1 MLIGSA
7 GHVLGFRAR
16 RAARS
21 RPWPTEHKLHAGA
34 VAAAFFVTIY
44 LLDLFLR
51 VLSFTRFFSVL
62 IFFSLKAFASSFLEQ
77 NMKQTSAFFRVVHAL
92 HALSVVNITGKR
104 SHGSTRSDHGA
115 PPRVL
120 PTQKGGHGHGE
131 RLGQRIGWQQKQEW
145 WQVKQKLEAE
155 ISSPQTGILSP
166 QIQKIVLW

>member
-51 VLSFTRFFSVL
+51 VLSFTRFFFCFD
-62 IFFSLKAFASSFLEQ
+62 IFFFKGIRVI
-77 NMKQTSAFFRVVHAL
+77 FFR
-92 HALSVVNITGKR
+92 TKY
-104 SHGSTRSDHGA
+104 
-115 PPRVL
+115 
-120 PTQKGGHGHGE
+120 
-131 RLGQRIGWQQKQEW
+131 
-145 WQVKQKLEAE
+145 EAD
-155 ISSPQTGILSP
+155 
-166 QIQKIVLW
+166 